1 MVKKIDQAGLDK
13 IQAAVQAAEKTT
25 RGEIVPVALSQ
36 ASDYEFVLY
45 RSPLLVSLILSGLLF
60 IFTKHLSAGQLFLG
74 QLISFVV
81 IYVGLRQFSN
91 LKYNLLTTNEVQ
103 EAIDRKSLEL
113 FYEYNLEK
121 TQNRTGILIA
131 VYLNERRVKILADE
145 GINRMVPQKTWDLV
159 ISDMISEIKNKDVA
173 SAIILGVNRCGEI
186 LSQKVPTSSSGFS
199 QNPNELND
207 KLRTKL

>member
-25 RGEIVPVALSQ
+25 HGEIVPVALSQ
-36 ASDYEFVLY
+36 ASDYEFVFY
-45 RSPLLVSLILSGLLF
+45 RSPLLASVILSGLLF

-74 QLISFVV
+74 QLISFALV
-81 IYVGLRQFSN
+81 YVCLRQFSA
-91 LKYNLLTTNEVQ
+91 LKYSLLTANEIQ

-121 TQNRTGILIA
+121 TVNRTGILIA

-145 GINRMVPQKTWDLV
+145 GINRLVPQKTWDLV
-159 ISDMISEIKNKDVA
+159 VSDMISEIKNKDIA

-186 LSQKVPTSSSGFS
+186 LSQKVPTAQSKAP
-199 QNPNELND
+199 NLNELND
-207 KLRTKL
+207 KLRMKL